1 MAPLVRIKHI
11 TEKSREGDDDDDD
24 DAADGGEKGR
34 LDGREREGDKGWE
47 VGVGDC

>member
-11 TEKSREGDDDDDD
+11 TERSREGDDDDA
-24 DAADGGEKGR
+24 AADGGEKGR
-34 LDGREREGDKGWE
+34 LDGREREGNKGWE

>member
-11 TEKSREGDDDDDD
+11 TERSREGDDDDAVADD
-24 DAADGGEKGR
+24 GEKGR